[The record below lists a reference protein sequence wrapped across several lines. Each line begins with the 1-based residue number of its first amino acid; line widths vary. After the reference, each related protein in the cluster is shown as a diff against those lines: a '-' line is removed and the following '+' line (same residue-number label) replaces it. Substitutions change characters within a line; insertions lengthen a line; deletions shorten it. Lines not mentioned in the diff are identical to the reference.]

1 MANMVALGA
10 GTKVY
15 AVVIE
20 TNLNEFF
27 ILRAARV

>member
-1 MANMVALGA
+1 MVALGA
-10 GTKVY
+10 GNEVY

-20 TNLNEFF
+20 TNQNEFF